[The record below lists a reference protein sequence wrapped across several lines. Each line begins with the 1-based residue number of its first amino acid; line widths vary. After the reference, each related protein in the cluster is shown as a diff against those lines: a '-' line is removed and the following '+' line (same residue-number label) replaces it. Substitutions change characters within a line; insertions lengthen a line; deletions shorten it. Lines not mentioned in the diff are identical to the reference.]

1 MNAIRQRARIA
12 RVRGIQ
18 HGIAS
23 IAAAKAAG
31 HVQFLEANEQRLKA
45 MREGLAANAGT
56 TCGATLAGIGELAM
70 RLEAAREGLGPTI
83 ASAKVA
89 ARLREEARIGAR
101 REQDCAEKLER
112 KAASAAA
119 RADEKRAGANFRP
132 RTRIQPL
139 ENDQ

>member
-1 MNAIRQRARIA
+1 MNPVRQRARIA
-12 RVRGIQ
+12 RVRRIQ

-23 IAAAKAAG
+23 LAAAKAAG
-31 HVQFLEANEQRLKA
+31 HVQFLEANQQRLKA
-45 MREGLAANAGT
+45 MHEGLAANPGN
-56 TCGATLAGIGELAM
+56 TCGATLAGLGELAM
-70 RLEAAREGLGPTI
+70 RLDAARDGLGTTI

-89 ARLREEARIGAR
+89 ARLREEARLGAR

-132 RTRIQPL
+132 RPRTQPL
-139 ENDQ
+139 ESDQ